1 MAKQSNV
8 AGDAID
14 AYLAPLSAD
23 KRAALEALRATV
35 RAAAPGAE
43 EGFSY
48 GLPAFRVEGRGL
60 VAFGAAAK
68 HCALYPLSEAVV
80 ADFAKELSGYSTSKG
95 AIRFDP
101 AAPLPSGLVRKIV
114 KARIAELRAGA
125 APAKSA
131 PKPISKAVGKPTT
144 KASGQAQTSS
154 RATQP
159 IPSRATQPIPSRATQ
174 PIPSRATRPS
184 KATSKTA
191 AKPVARSTAKS
202 TVKSTP
208 KSPPKTAAPTN
219 RTEDVLEYLRQLPAE
234 RRAALDELRKLV
246 LSVDPRIGEELK
258 WNSPS
263 FFVADHFATFNLRR
277 GPHADPNDKGVRLIL
292 HAGARAK
299 GVVLQGAVSP
309 SPAWL
314 QWLAADRAMVDFA
327 DVAQIRARTAE
338 LRKLLRSWLEHLAK

>member
-8 AGDAID
+8 AGNAID

-23 KRAALEALRATV
+23 KRVALEALRATV
-35 RAAAPGAE
+35 RAAAPGAQ

-48 GLPAFRVEGRGL
+48 GLPTLRVEGRGL

-80 ADFAKELSGYSTSKG
+80 VDFAKELSGYSTSKG

-114 KARIAELRAGA
+114 KARIAELRASA

-131 PKPISKAVGKPTT
+131 RRAAAAKTAPKLISKAVGKRTA
-144 KASGQAQTSS
+144 KASGQPQTSS

-159 IPSRATQPIPSRATQ
+159 IPARATQPSKA
-174 PIPSRATRPS
+174 PS
-184 KATSKTA
+184 KLG

-202 TVKSTP
+202 IVKLTA
-208 KSPPKTAAPTN
+208 KSPPRAPAPAN
-219 RTEDVLEYLRQLPAE
+219 GTEAVLAYLRQLPAE

-299 GVVLQGAVSP
+299 GIALQGAVSP

-338 LRKLLRSWLEHLAK
+338 LCKLLRSWLERLES